1 MSFKSLLKKII
12 KTSALT
18 SLSFSSF
25 ISLAPE
31 IKAEN
36 FNMSACPEPGS
47 ANATLAYIGGTLQ
60 GQCLHTPEQYA
71 LTIYEMGLCTSDP
84 IAANNFDKSNCVETM
99 ISTAGVEVD
108 LAPGSATSKTAA
120 LPAAPSRPANNSYT
134 HAYILLGNDFKMKG
148 SYELSDGTKY
158 FSKEEEDQW
167 GKYGAANK
175 TITSAQEHTDLVDN
189 MYFGEEE
196 NGWDGVMSATAM
208 PGGGSVSAILLKE
221 CSGDTCTGANG
232 LATSQGEVKRLL
244 GVFETN
250 SGAPVVITD
259 ATEGVEVELVVK
271 SDPNNPSASGGG
283 YLIMGWDNG
292 DGNGFDLRGFGSA
305 PFKPKFTTF

>member
-1 MSFKSLLKKII
+1 MLFKSLFKTII

-18 SLSFSSF
+18 SLGISSF

-60 GQCLHTPEQYA
+60 GQCLHTPDQYV

-99 ISTAGVEVD
+99 VSTAGIEVD

-148 SYELSDGTKY
+148 SYELRDGTKY

-208 PGGGSVSAILLKE
+208 PGGGSVSALLLKE

-244 GVFETN
+244 GVFQTN

-259 ATEGVEVELVVK
+259 DTKGVEVELVVK
-271 SDPNNPSASGGG
+271 SDPSNPNASGGG